1 MYGRMHTRP
10 PTRTHLRSARFCWYT
25 CRLQHGSNP
34 LHRALEHEEVAG
46 STDVRGWERAQ
57 GCTVDSWEL
66 LREDESAP
74 QPLDGM
80 TRTAAYL
87 FALVLP
93 LLARVALAA
102 KVGAAALLGVAYQ
115 R

>member
-1 MYGRMHTRP
+1 M
-10 PTRTHLRSARFCWYT
+10 AVA
-25 CRLQHGSNP
+25 
-34 LHRALEHEEVAG
+34 ALLAYAAMLSSIVAG
-46 STDVRGWERAQ
+46 AIALRVL
-57 GCTVDSWEL
+57 DSWEL
-66 LREDESAP
+66 LREDESAA

-80 TRTAAYL
+80 TRTTAYL